1 MKLGAMA
8 SSLVVER
15 TPEAMQPE
23 NLFAAAERLGLDSI
37 DLSSRG
43 WNEPGSRFVERVAA
57 LRERTGIEVELSWGD
72 KYVANGDAQPTDG
85 FAEFVERV
93 CRPLGVTIVGT
104 ISDQHGGR
112 WLKDPPLAAQL
123 DRLAAALAR
132 LAPVA
137 EAAGVYLAL
146 ENHADYRGHELAS
159 VIARVGSRHLGAK
172 LDTGN
177 AYCAI
182 EEPVAATEALA
193 QYTLATHL
201 KDEIV
206 ESEPGNRGIA
216 PGGLLALRGCVH
228 GQGHV
233 DLPTIVE
240 MLRARGPRGDDL
252 VLALEVPAD
261 SIAESVRYAREV
273 LGAGSRR

>member
-1 MKLGAMA
+1 MKLGALA
-8 SSLVVER
+8 TALVVER
-15 TPEAMQPE
+15 TPETMQPE

-37 DLSSRG
+37 DLPTRG

-72 KYVANGDAQPTDG
+72 KYVANGDAQPTDD

-112 WLKDPPLAAQL
+112 WLKEPPLAAQL
-123 DRLAAALAR
+123 ERLAAALAR

-182 EEPVAATEALA
+182 EEPVAAAEALA
-193 QYTLATHL
+193 PFTFATHI

-206 ESEPGNRGIA
+206 EAEPGNRGVQ
-216 PGGLLALRGCVH
+216 PGLLALRGCAL
-228 GQGHV
+228 GEGHV
-233 DLPTIVE
+233 DFPTI
-240 MLRARGPRGDDL
+240 LDLLATRGPLGND
-252 VLALEVPAD
+252 LALTMEVPAASIET
-261 SIAESVRYAREV
+261 SIAYARST
-273 LGAGSRR
+273 LAPYLSA